1 MGGIIECLYKL
12 VTDKVLFMCC
22 LLLSR
27 MLCSE
32 LINKKK
38 CMRAIVIRYSL
49 VMLKVMDK
57 C

>member
-38 CMRAIVIRYSL
+38 MHASHCNQVFTRHVES
-49 VMLKVMDK
+49 DG
-57 C
+57 